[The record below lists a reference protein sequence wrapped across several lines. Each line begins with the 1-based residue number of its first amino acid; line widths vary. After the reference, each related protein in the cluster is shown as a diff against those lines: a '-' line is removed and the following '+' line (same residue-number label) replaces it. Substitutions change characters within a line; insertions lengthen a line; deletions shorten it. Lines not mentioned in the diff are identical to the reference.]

1 MVTLRWVTAGKRKFV
16 LSHINPED
24 HHTHYTY
31 TYYAHDLLAVT
42 EYIIASFIEKYH
54 WVAWKLFFDDRS
66 YPNQEIDSYYILLKD
81 MPNVKTIKN
90 NNSTLSPIGTDNV
103 SECNPQQLVKMETI
117 NEHEVLARIP
127 GGDFTMVLPN
137 VSEHTQLHDRLF
149 FTLASK

>member
-1 MVTLRWVTAGKRKFV
+1 MGNSRKKEICTL
-16 LSHINPED
+16 
-24 HHTHYTY
+24 THKLRRPPYTLYIY

-42 EYIIASFIEKYH
+42 EYIIASFIEKYQ

-66 YPNQEIDSYYILLKD
+66 YPNQEIDTYYILLKD

-90 NNSTLSPIGTDNV
+90 NNSTLSPIGADNI
-103 SECNPQQLVKMETI
+103 SECNPRQLVKIETI
-117 NEHEVLARIP
+117 NEHEVFVRIP